1 MLTVGD
7 KIPSFSLQTDSGDTL
22 TDQSFAGKTLV
33 VYFYPKDDT
42 PGCTREAIAFTQQA
56 KDFAKA
62 GAVIVGVSK
71 DSKESHARFREKY
84 ALSIPLLSDP
94 DLTLHKSFGAYG
106 TKMLY
111 GRESQGTIRSTFVID
126 EHGTVVR
133 VFPSVKVDGHA
144 EKVLAGITGAS
155 VPAGTGQTVMP
166 PAKAA
171 KAKKASA
178 SKVVKNPSTKRKPAQ
193 KVVAPKKS
201 AAKKPAKKPVKKPM
215 KKPAK

>member
-1 MLTVGD
+1 R
-7 KIPSFSLQTDSGDTL
+7 Q
-22 TDQSFAGKTLV
+22 
-33 VYFYPKDDT
+33 
-42 PGCTREAIAFTQQA
+42 
-56 KDFAKA
+56 
-62 GAVIVGVSK
+62 
-71 DSKESHARFREKY
+71 KY

-106 TKMLY
+106 TKKLY

-126 EHGTVVR
+126 KHGTVVR

-144 EKVLAGITGAS
+144 EKVLAGITGES

-171 KAKKASA
+171 KAKKS
-178 SKVVKNPSTKRKPAQ
+178 
-193 KVVAPKKS
+193 
-201 AAKKPAKKPVKKPM
+201 AKKPAKKPT